1 MSFKPFKVD
10 LSELNVSAE
19 LPEETKVIY
28 NNIILMG
35 LSQAQEISLVG
46 FQ

>member
-10 LSELNVSAE
+10 LSELNVSVE